1 VEEGTRELLELILQ
15 QHLYIRSLC
24 QVDTTITMS
33 REVQVKKASELNA
46 PSGSQTDGMTRIN
59 AIVDMSDQIC
69 GSGEYSLMTFAR
81 QPG

>member
-1 VEEGTRELLELILQ
+1 VEESTRELLELTLQ
-15 QHLYIRSLC
+15 QRLYIRSPC

-46 PSGSQTDGMTRIN
+46 PSGGQTDGMTRIN

-69 GSGEYSLMTFAR
+69 GSGEYSMMTFAR
-81 QPG
+81 RLG